1 MTLSQ
6 AQKMLVPTVRKRR
19 DNLIKSLPKL
29 WVLFKPGLL
38 SISGLNAH
46 VMIMVCKKKHLFR

>member
-1 MTLSQ
+1 
-6 AQKMLVPTVRKRR
+6 MLVPTVRKRR